1 MYTKRDHLIDLLALA
16 LPFVEDAEDDDVYSA
31 NGKASI
37 RKLAKDIRATVEE
50 HGNESKP

>member
-16 LPFVEDAEDDDVYSA
+16 LPYVEGALDDDAYSA

-37 RKLAKDIRATVEE
+37 RKLARDIRAAVEE
-50 HGNESKP
+50 HDNESKS